1 MTADP
6 TPGDIRLTTADRH
19 FDRFD
24 AVLEVLHAAFAL
36 QPRETDPPSSAHAE
50 TAESLAAHAASG
62 GLVIAE
68 RDGRPIGCV
77 FFREEP
83 DSLYLHKLAV
93 DPVVRDQGL
102 ARRLVDA
109 VAAEA
114 ARRGR
119 HRLSLSTRKALPENV
134 ALFERL
140 GFEKVGQG
148 THPGYSAPTF
158 WKMVK
163 QLARK

>member
-6 TPGDIRLTTADRH
+6 TPGNIRLTTADWH

-24 AVLEVLHAAFAL
+24 AVLAVLQAAFAL

-50 TAESLAAHAASG
+50 TVESLAAHAAKG

-68 RDGRPIGCV
+68 RDDRPVGCV

-114 ARRGR
+114 VRRG
-119 HRLSLSTRKALPENV
+119 HGRLTLSTRKALPENV

-140 GFEKVGQG
+140 GFRKTGEG

-158 WKMVK
+158 WKMAR
-163 QLARK
+163 QLAPE